1 MRISESIEMMNT
13 WRMRMDE
20 LTTYHFHQFLGREIV
35 RTLGQDLTKKEMKD
49 IIENCQELA
58 YKFSKMKPEENA
70 NV

>member
-1 MRISESIEMMNT
+1 
-13 WRMRMDE
+13 MDE